1 MAGANGRATVWFPA
15 PTTGPGTAGGSDIT
29 PQITLDTPDGQAS
42 EARAINNQGQVAG
55 RYFATTGNQISHATV
70 WNGTESVTLGGL
82 AGWSSWANTINDSGQ
97 VAGAAQVNG
106 PLGLHHAV
114 LWNGTTPTDL
124 GTLGGERSEAYGINN
139 TGLVVGRSDLPDG
152 SSHATLLEWH
162 LGNRSQYFPK

>member
-1 MAGANGRATVWFPA
+1 
-15 PTTGPGTAGGSDIT
+15 
-29 PQITLDTPDGQAS
+29 
-42 EARAINNQGQVAG
+42 
-55 RYFATTGNQISHATV
+55 
-70 WNGTESVTLGGL
+70 VTLGGL

-114 LWNGTTPTDL
+114 LWNGATPTDL

-152 SSHATLLEWH
+152 SSHATLWNGTSAIDLNIFLNNRAVNSGWVLTHAYNINNSGWIVGDAHNARESVGFLLTPIPEPEIYAMFLAG
-162 LGNRSQYFPK
+162 LGLLASMRSMRSNRKAI